1 MSGYIMDS
9 DYCTMVGVAVKDG
22 AVYAMGNDWA
32 TSVPKLIR
40 YSDKYL
46 TDRTV
51 VMSGVGVNVYAGAT
65 EMAYD
70 ATTDLFYITDASNN
84 IYSMTD
90 TGETHFVDIL
100 GSGTDINGLAI
111 NSTPSYSVRYTDGVD
126 GEVIFADQQ
135 YFAQEGSHTPNFNGT
150 PMRAGYS
157 FAGWTPEVAEF
168 VTENV
173 VYTATWTI
181 NDYTITFDARGGEVS
196 PAEITVTYGQPV
208 GTLPV
213 PTREGFDF
221 VGWFDENGTRYTD
234 ETVYLVDGN
243 ITLNARWS
251 MTAYTVTFVDS
262 LNNNA
267 VIGTLTVGRGDVI
280 DSGEFPVAPEHQG
293 YVFCGWNYDG
303 EPVMNDMTVST
314 VYHLLGDVDMDGC
327 INGIDALMA
336 LRKAMGIIELTEN
349 QCRLADVDF
358 NGEVTVNDA
367 VRILRHALD
376 IELLG

>member
-1 MSGYIMDS
+1 
-9 DYCTMVGVAVKDG
+9 
-22 AVYAMGNDWA
+22 
-32 TSVPKLIR
+32 
-40 YSDKYL
+40 
-46 TDRTV
+46 
-51 VMSGVGVNVYAGAT
+51 
-65 EMAYD
+65 
-70 ATTDLFYITDASNN
+70 
-84 IYSMTD
+84 
-90 TGETHFVDIL
+90 
-100 GSGTDINGLAI
+100 
-111 NSTPSYSVRYTDGVD
+111 
-126 GEVIFADQQ
+126 
-135 YFAQEGSHTPNFNGT
+135 
-150 PMRAGYS
+150 MRAGYS

-293 YVFCGWNYDG
+293 YVFCGWDYDG

>member
-1 MSGYIMDS
+1 
-9 DYCTMVGVAVKDG
+9 
-22 AVYAMGNDWA
+22 
-32 TSVPKLIR
+32 
-40 YSDKYL
+40 
-46 TDRTV
+46 
-51 VMSGVGVNVYAGAT
+51 
-65 EMAYD
+65 
-70 ATTDLFYITDASNN
+70 
-84 IYSMTD
+84 
-90 TGETHFVDIL
+90 
-100 GSGTDINGLAI
+100 
-111 NSTPSYSVRYTDGVD
+111 
-126 GEVIFADQQ
+126 
-135 YFAQEGSHTPNFNGT
+135 
-150 PMRAGYS
+150 MRAGYS

-221 VGWFDENGTRYTD
+221 IGWFDENGTRYTD

-280 DSGEFPVAPEHQG
+280 DSGEFPAAPEHQG
-293 YVFCGWNYDG
+293 YVFCGWDYDG

-314 VYHLLGDVDMDGC
+314 VYHCSEMSIWTAASV
-327 INGIDALMA
+327 ALMLLWCFVKRWA
-336 LRKAMGIIELTEN
+336 LLNSPRISAALPMSIS
-349 QCRLADVDF
+349 
-358 NGEVTVNDA
+358 TV
-367 VRILRHALD
+367 R
-376 IELLG
+376 